1 MLWGRIIQ
9 GGEKVI
15 TVYVDILIILNAF
28 VNFFILLV
36 TSAFMSERPKT
47 YKIVISSFVG
57 ALFSLYIFLPSY
69 SFLLES
75 VVRLVC
81 SATCVFICF
90 GKVSAVRFIRL
101 SAVFYAVSFMY
112 AGVMLGIWFILKP
125 ESMAINNGV
134 VYLDVS
140 PLLLIVITLV
150 SYIVLTIVRLLARK
164 NGGGGEKVGLKCVLG
179 DKFIKLY
186 TLVDTGHNIRD
197 NLANSPVIII
207 SPKKMQELLGRD
219 FDVFSSGNLLPDD
232 FLFSRYRII
241 PCKTVGGSALL
252 KAIRCDEASVHRK
265 DTVYK
270 IDSPILAMSIST
282 LGGDYDAIAGTDIL
296 QITV

>member
-1 MLWGRIIQ
+1 M
-9 GGEKVI
+9 V

-47 YKIVISSFVG
+47 HRIVISSFVG

-69 SFLLES
+69 SFALEAA
-75 VVRLVC
+75 VRFIC
-81 SATCVFICF
+81 AATCVFICF
-90 GKVSAVRFIRL
+90 GKGSIIRFIRL
-101 SAVFYAVSFMY
+101 SVVFYAVSFMY
-112 AGVMLGIWFILKP
+112 AGAMLGIWFILKP
-125 ESMAINNGV
+125 ESMVMNNGV

-150 SYIVLTIVRLLARK
+150 SYVILTVVRLVARK
-164 NGGGGEKVGLKCVLG
+164 NGGGGESVGLKCNLG
-179 DKFIKLY
+179 DKSIKLWA
-186 TLVDTGHNIRD
+186 LVDTGHNIRD
-197 NLANSPVIII
+197 NLARSPVIII
-207 SPKKMQELLGRD
+207 TPDKMQELLGEE
-219 FDVFSSGNLLPDD
+219 FDAFFSGNLPPDS

-252 KAIRCDEASVHRK
+252 KGIRCDDMSVHRK
-265 DTVYK
+265 DTVFK

-296 QITV
+296 QVTV